1 MNVRALSEQRFD
13 CAEVT
18 AGWGAFI
25 ADVQSAF
32 SARQI
37 TNGRGGIQFP
47 LLTKSGK

>member
-32 SARQI
+32 SARQM
-37 TNGRGGIQFP
+37 NGRGGIQFP